1 MRETFTVFFFE
12 DDESTAD
19 KIKKILEQPPDN
31 PDAPLLAVRHY
42 MRAGTAFAALERLT
56 EPPDVALLDRHQS
69 TYTKAGLDLCERI
82 KTDWPNVPVVFLSKH
97 DSLGQQGDG
106 LDVGAISYL
115 SKALFDKPDHEEFI
129 RKTLLAAIRETAGR
143 ATAGRAKNTPKYQLG
158 SLEVDMNVPQVRWR
172 GQVVELTHDQR
183 GILDELARPGH
194 AEQLCKYSDL
204 AIAGGIATHGQNE
217 IRDRVQHHI
226 QKIRR
231 AFEKVDEDFRAA
243 CLDRRYGIVAIPKA
257 GYRWVS
263 NPVSETA

>member
-12 DDESTAD
+12 DDESTA
-19 KIKKILEQPPDN
+19 KRLKRALEQPPDN
-31 PDAPLLAVRHY
+31 PDAPLLAVHHY
-42 MRAGTAFAALERLT
+42 LRAKDAFAALERLT

-69 TYTKAGLDLCERI
+69 DYTNAGLDLCERI
-82 KTDWPNVPVVFLSKH
+82 KTDWPNVPVVFLSEH
-97 DSLGQQGDG
+97 DGLGQQGDG

-129 RKTLLAAIRETAGR
+129 RKVLLAAIRETEGLD
-143 ATAGRAKNTPKYQLG
+143 GGPPKKYQLG
-158 SLEVDMNVPQVRWR
+158 SLEIDMNMPQVCWR
-172 GQVVELTHDQR
+172 GQVVELTQAQR

-194 AEQLCKYSDL
+194 TERLCKYSDL
-204 AIAGGIATHGQNE
+204 ATAGGITGND
-217 IRDRVQHHI
+217 RDQRRENVKQHI